1 MGTLN
6 PVNLPMRNAG
16 GCGASAV
23 SRGAGLRPG
32 EGRNFRRYR
41 VKYLDII
48 SYYGLYA
55 YHQSP
60 EPDKHMKIA
69 DIPLAW
75 QRTLMLPLVKLLFD
89 AAGEDVNNAWQ
100 HALDLVRGFSPATEL
115 EFRLIVRMAVLN
127 IQANLATEIAGQTNA
142 RISQVIRLQANA
154 LALAR
159 AADKAE
165 ARLKQLQSARIQRA
179 QDQEAAQEA
188 APEPTPAPTA
198 QPTPATPQEAPK
210 TQTAK
215 DEAQAINNYARKHKM
230 SYAQAWGLHQR
241 EKKAEL
247 AQPTSA

>member
-1 MGTLN
+1 
-6 PVNLPMRNAG
+6 
-16 GCGASAV
+16 
-23 SRGAGLRPG
+23 
-32 EGRNFRRYR
+32 
-41 VKYLDII
+41 
-48 SYYGLYA
+48 
-55 YHQSP
+55 
-60 EPDKHMKIA
+60 MKIA

-159 AADKAE
+159 AADRAE

-179 QDQEAAQEA
+179 QDQEAAQEPA
-188 APEPTPAPTA
+188 QEATPEPTPTA

-230 SYAQAWGLHQR
+230 SYAQAWGLYQR